1 MYTPPSLPV
10 PIFSILIGYGINIL
24 ILAMLVRAIASWFHM
39 DERYAFI
46 RFLARLTDPF
56 IVPARR
62 IVGQVGVFDLSFFVA
77 WFGLFILQI
86 LLLQAL
92 PVNW

>member
-1 MYTPPSLPV
+1 MYTPPPLPV
-10 PIFSILIGYGINIL
+10 PIFSILINYGISFL
-24 ILAMLVRAIASWFHM
+24 ILAMLVRAIASMFRM

-56 IVPARR
+56 IEPARR
-62 IVGQVGVFDLSFFVA
+62 VIRQTWVLDLSFMVT
-77 WFGLFILQI
+77 WFMLMIVQH

-92 PVNW
+92 PIGW